1 VRGIA
6 LDVTDVT
13 AARVRRTTLVTAV
26 ALPCW
31 TIDPD
36 ASGAEAADGAA
47 GRGGTDSR
55 SQGKS
60 GRSSRGLASS
70 SSSRLRSVP
79 VTEERSD
86 EDLMRAYVDGD
97 ERAFEELFR
106 RYAPIVLGMVRRAL
120 RDEELA
126 REITQHTFFRLHGAR
141 GDFHQGSRVRPWL
154 LTIAMN
160 LVREHWRRQKRRPH
174 VDLDLDTRAAPTPE
188 KSALEL
194 EQRSEAVH
202 AALAKLPSSQREVVE
217 LHYFEERP
225 YKEVAEILGTSE
237 GAVRVRAHR
246 AYTTLKALL
255 AEAFR

>member
-1 VRGIA
+1 VSE
-6 LDVTDVT
+6 
-13 AARVRRTTLVTAV
+13 
-26 ALPCW
+26 PSE
-31 TIDPD
+31 P
-36 ASGAEAADGAA
+36 S
-47 GRGGTDSR
+47 
-55 SQGKS
+55 
-60 GRSSRGLASS
+60 
-70 SSSRLRSVP
+70 
-79 VTEERSD
+79 ERSD

-120 RDEELA
+120 RDDDLA

-141 GDFHQGSRVRPWL
+141 ADFHQGSRLRPWL

-174 VDLDLDTRAAPTPE
+174 TDIDLDTRAAPTE
-188 KSALEL
+188 DKSPLEL

-202 AALAKLPSSQREVVE
+202 AALAKLPASQREVVE

-225 YKEVAEILGTSE
+225 YKEVADILGTSE

-246 AYTTLKALL
+246 AYTTLKTLL